1 MLLEGNIY
9 AIAQRGLF
17 QRSPIF
23 SLTKTGEKVIICKLG
38 GLLSRIADMRSDY
51 FTNFFLPL
59 ERMMPL
65 ALAGTRLPATL

>member
-9 AIAQRGLF
+9 TIAQRFFLH
-17 QRSPIF
+17 SPIF
-23 SLTKTGEKVIICKLG
+23 SLTKTGEKVIICKYG
-38 GLLSRIADMRSDY
+38 GSLSRIADMRSDY

-59 ERMMPL
+59 ERMMPF